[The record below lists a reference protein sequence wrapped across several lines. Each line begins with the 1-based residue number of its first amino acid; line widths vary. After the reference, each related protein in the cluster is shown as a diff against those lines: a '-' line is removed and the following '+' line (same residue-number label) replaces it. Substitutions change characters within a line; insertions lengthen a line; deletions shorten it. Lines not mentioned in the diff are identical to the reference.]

1 MTNWLL
7 RSVVAIT
14 AVLAGA
20 CTSASSGP
28 NANVHSVTDSGA
40 TYVPAA
46 DWRTASP
53 EAVGLDASRIETL
66 TRNVGA
72 GRYGSV
78 QGVLI
83 VRYGHLVYEQYAGWS
98 REQAHT
104 MQSVTKSVTSLLFGI
119 LANTA
124 PRERVDLD
132 RSVVRVFERYSTIAN
147 LDDRK
152 RALTLRHL
160 LTMRTSMDFWE
171 QPYDGSPLYQLNR
184 SSGDWVKFVLDRS
197 MTGTPG
203 TAWSYNSGAAIL
215 MGGVVREVSG
225 VNVDEFARRELF
237 EPLGVKGE
245 TWARSPFDGLP
256 HCGGGLFLRPVDLA
270 RIGYLVLRHGTWG
283 GRQVVPAPWIAES
296 TRPDTRGSSLFFA
309 NYGSSY
315 GYFWWLFP
323 GQRGGTDAAIIAAS
337 GSGGQWLFV
346 VPDLDLVVVVVAT
359 NGNGLDLLYDDVLP
373 AVRR

>member
-28 NANVHSVTDSGA
+28 NANVHPVTDSGA

-132 RSVVRVFERYSTIAN
+132 RPVVDV
-147 LDDRK
+147 
-152 RALTLRHL
+152 
-160 LTMRTSMDFWE
+160 
-171 QPYDGSPLYQLNR
+171 G
-184 SSGDWVKFVLDRS
+184 
-197 MTGTPG
+197 
-203 TAWSYNSGAAIL
+203 
-215 MGGVVREVSG
+215 
-225 VNVDEFARRELF
+225 
-237 EPLGVKGE
+237 
-245 TWARSPFDGLP
+245 
-256 HCGGGLFLRPVDLA
+256 A
-270 RIGYLVLRHGTWG
+270 RIGPPES
-283 GRQVVPAPWIAES
+283 QVATPAWRVR
-296 TRPDTRGSSLFFA
+296 TRCRA
-309 NYGSSY
+309 AHV
-315 GYFWWLFP
+315 LFP
-323 GQRGGTDAAIIAAS
+323 SA
-337 GSGGQWLFV
+337 F
-346 VPDLDLVVVVVAT
+346 
-359 NGNGLDLLYDDVLP
+359 DVLITVLS
-373 AVRR
+373 ADTSNVKGNVTAAA